1 MPPRSRLLGSVI
13 SKTRARLYSA
23 PAERSTPAAKLKYLP
38 TKEGFKPPKGFLAG
52 SAFAGVKASNT
63 KYDDVALIVSEK
75 PSVAAAVTTRN
86 IFKAAPVKLCK
97 AILQK
102 RTTGFHGVVINSGC
116 ANAVTGKEGLKHAV
130 QMAVTADA
138 ESGTTSREEA
148 WTAETVPRT
157 LVMSTGVIGQKLPI
171 EKITQAIPKAHAVLG
186 SSYDHW
192 MSAARAICTT
202 DTFPKLLSRSFKLP
216 SHPDTEY
223 RIAGMTKGA
232 GMIHPNMGTLLG
244 VVCTDVSV
252 NDSNLRMLLQKATN
266 RSFNSI
272 SIDGDTSTND
282 TVAFFANGVATPRG
296 VQPLD
301 FAERKLQQKD
311 GHKLSE
317 DEATFYSTLT
327 AFMKDLAKLV
337 VRDGE
342 GATKFITIRV
352 QSAASTVVARRVA
365 ASIGTS
371 ALVKTALYGKDAN
384 WGRIICAAGYAAGNI
399 TDTYRNFRSDHGRPI
414 DPYCTSVSLVPAD
427 GSPSLDLLINGEP
440 QAVDEVR
447 AKEILEHEDIE
458 IFVKLGQLDETGVPF
473 PGKHYSAKFYTCDFS
488 VSPRSAYAQD
498 IH

>member
-1 MPPRSRLLGSVI
+1 MPPRSRLLGSAI
-13 SKTRARLYSA
+13 ANTQTRFYSA
-23 PAERSTPAAKLKYLP
+23 PAERSIPAAKLKYLR
-38 TKEGFKPPKGFLAG
+38 TREGFKPPKCFLAG
-52 SAFAGVKASNT
+52 SAFAGVKTTNT

-86 IFKAAPVKLCK
+86 IFKAAPVRISRT
-97 AILQK
+97 ILEK

-116 ANAVTGKEGLKHAV
+116 ANAVTGEEGMKHAV
-130 QMAVTADA
+130 QMAMTADA
-138 ESGTTSREEA
+138 QFGTNSREEEN
-148 WTAETVPRT
+148 WTAETTPRT

-171 EKITQAIPKAHAVLG
+171 EKITQAIPKAHAALG

-192 MSAARAICTT
+192 MGAARAICTT

-216 SHPDTEY
+216 SHPSTEY
-223 RIAGMTKGA
+223 KIAGMTKGA

-252 NDSNLRMLLQKATN
+252 NGSNLHELMTRATN

-282 TVAFFANGVATPRG
+282 TVALLANGSAAPPDA
-296 VQPLD
+296 QSLD
-301 FAERKLQQKD
+301 FAQRKFKSD
-311 GHKLSE
+311 GEGLSE
-317 DEATFYSTLT
+317 DEKTFYSTLT
-327 AFMKDLAKLV
+327 DFMQDLAKLV

-352 QSAASTVVARRVA
+352 QSAASAVIARRVA

-384 WGRIICAAGYAAGNI
+384 WGRIVCAAGYAAGI
-399 TDTYRNFRSDHGRPI
+399 IRDSYRSLGGGNSKSI
-414 DPYCTSVSLVPAD
+414 DPHRTSVSLVPAD
-427 GSPSLDLLINGEP
+427 GSQTLDLLINGEP
-440 QAVDEVR
+440 QDVDEVR

-458 IFVKLGQLDETGVPF
+458 IFLKLDRIDEAGSSFSGQYHEAT
-473 PGKHYSAKFYTCDFS
+473 FYTCDFS
-488 VSPRSAYAQD
+488 VSIRLFYAQD